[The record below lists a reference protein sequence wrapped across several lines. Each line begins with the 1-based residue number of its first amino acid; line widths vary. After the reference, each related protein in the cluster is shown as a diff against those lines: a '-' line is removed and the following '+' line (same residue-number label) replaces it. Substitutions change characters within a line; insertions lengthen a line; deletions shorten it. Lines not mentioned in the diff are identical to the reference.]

1 MKYNEVTLV
10 IDLISM
16 EYETQDPDFIR
27 RIAKEQL
34 DTYITHGQVL
44 DHFNYTQD
52 YEQASYT
59 VEMAEI
65 F

>member
-1 MKYNEVTLV
+1 MTYSEVTLA

-16 EYETQDPDFIR
+16 EYETQDPDFICR
-27 RIAKEQL
+27 MARQKL
-34 DTYITHGQVL
+34 NTHVTPSNVK

-52 YEQASYT
+52 YEQISHT
-59 VEMAEI
+59 IEMADI